1 MLHDLPTGAMDRL
14 DEFLQRAKEAGMR
27 FEQAFPRDC
36 VPIERGEVVG
46 EIGGYVSGHR

>member
-1 MLHDLPTGAMDRL
+1 
-14 DEFLQRAKEAGMR
+14 MR

-46 EIGGYVSGHR
+46 KIDGYVSG